1 MAGEWDEILNTDA
14 SEFGG
19 SGVGNFGVVHATDEP
34 WAGRP
39 ASAELTLPPLAGLSG
54 SAYASA
60 AALRGGYREI
70 CVACAAGLAL
80 AGALAVLTPAR
91 RWPRRPG

>member
-1 MAGEWDEILNTDA
+1 MLYSIPGDHAGIA
-14 SEFGG
+14 SGMTNA
-19 SGVGNFGVVHATDEP
+19 VTRA
-34 WAGRP
+34 
-39 ASAELTLPPLAGLSG
+39 ASLIWIAALPPLAGLSG

-70 CVACAAGLAL
+70 CVASAAGLAL

>member
-1 MAGEWDEILNTDA
+1 MLYSIPGDHAGIASGMANAVTRAAALIWIA
-14 SEFGG
+14 
-19 SGVGNFGVVHATDEP
+19 A
-34 WAGRP
+34 
-39 ASAELTLPPLAGLSG
+39 LPPLTGLSG

-60 AALRGGYREI
+60 AALRGSYREI

-91 RWPRRPG
+91 RWPRPPG